1 MTRRACKPILKA
13 ALAVACAA
21 ASSPLRAADAG
32 KSPAGNDNPA
42 VFIAAYALMAMY
54 VIGGSIWVVVT
65 LRRSATWSLG
75 GALSDNGSPSSSRL
89 IALLGALMTMGVL
102 SGIGCYAIWSLVTTG
117 TLPPLTSAMAFAG
130 GGATLF
136 APYLANQVKDGM
148 SAVAGSAP
156 ASSVNPPSVAN
167 GIQTTVTVTGAGF
180 QNPMLVS
187 LVDPAGAAAGTVT
200 GVVVA
205 SANVLMASVTAN
217 ASAAGKSCNLVLTGP
232 AGQTS
237 RVNLNVT

>member
-1 MTRRACKPILKA
+1 MTRKAWNPVLKA
-13 ALAVACAA
+13 VLAATCAA
-21 ASSPLRAADAG
+21 AWCPLRAADAG
-32 KSPAGNDNPA
+32 KSPAGNDSPV
-42 VFIAAYALMAMY
+42 VFVAAYALMAMY
-54 VIGGSIWVVVT
+54 VIGGSIWVAVT
-65 LRRSATWSLG
+65 LRASPTWSLG

-102 SGIGCYAIWSLVTTG
+102 SGIGCYAIWRLLTDG

-148 SAVAGSAP
+148 SSLAGAAP
-156 ASSVNPPSVAN
+156 ALSVNPPSVPN
-167 GIQTTVTVTGAGF
+167 GTQTSVTVTGAGF
-180 QNPMLVS
+180 QNPMVVS

-200 GVVVA
+200 GVLVA
-205 SANVLMASVTAN
+205 SANVLIASVTAN
-217 ASAAGKSCNLVLTGP
+217 PSAAGKSCNLVLTGP
-232 AGQTS
+232 AGQTF